1 MSSVTRHSTSAKQV
15 APEASKHFEQKIVK
29 TVYNTRLLLIF
40 WQYVTNLLIQDH
52 QADAF
57 HFIPTANKTA
67 ADQTVDHLLGGFL
80 RWDAQHFMHIAKYG
94 YTYEHSIA
102 FFPLY
107 PLVGGLFSRALSHV
121 LYFLSLESII
131 LVVFISLNIL
141 FFKYATLMLYKLT
154 RELFNEDV
162 AYKSAVLFC
171 YNPASVF
178 FIAPYTEALFS
189 LLSFSVMYLCV
200 KIYQKSVSGGFVLL
214 SVCVALSLATRSNGL
229 LNVGFFWYLVICLW
243 LTGSFKTIH
252 SIVNLVQWTLVQV
265 TPFVL
270 YTAYCRNLF
279 CSAFIEVSQEVRNQA
294 LAEGYVLPGHSREL
308 CVNSVLPYSYVQ
320 AHYWNVGFLKYFTFK
335 QLPNF
340 LLALPIVLIISV
352 SSLQHFLKVG
362 LFQLFSMENPGKRTG
377 TSDLNQPQLNVF
389 YAHGLA
395 LSLFC
400 FFCINVQVSTRMLCS
415 SSPLLYWICASKCSA
430 SFPSFRNRQ
439 IGFISVY
446 FMGYFFIGTLMF
458 CNFLPWT

>member
-1 MSSVTRHSTSAKQV
+1 MPNVTRHSTSAKQV
-15 APEASKHFEQKIVK
+15 APEISKQKIVK
-29 TVYNTRLLLIF
+29 TVYNTRFLLIL
-40 WQYVTNLLIQDH
+40 WQYVSNLLIPDH

-57 HFIPTANKTA
+57 RFIPTANKSVG
-67 ADQTVDHLLGGFL
+67 DQTVDHLLGGFL
-80 RWDAQHFMHIAKYG
+80 RWDAQHFMHLAKYG
-94 YTYEHSIA
+94 YTYEHTIA

-107 PLVGGLFSRALSHV
+107 PLVGGLFSRALSYI
-121 LYFLSLESII
+121 LTFLSLESII
-131 LVVFISLNIL
+131 LVVLISLNIV

-154 RELFNEDV
+154 KELFNEDV

-200 KIYQKSVSGGFVLL
+200 KIYQKNVSGGFVLL

-243 LTGSFKTIH
+243 LTGRSKTFH
-252 SIVNLVQWTLVQV
+252 SIVTLVQWTLVQV
-265 TPFVL
+265 TPFIL

-279 CSAFIEVSQEVRNQA
+279 CSGFIEVSQEVKNQA
-294 LAEGYVLPGHSREL
+294 LAEGYVLPGQSQEL

-320 AHYWNVGFLKYFTFK
+320 AHYWNVGFLKYFTLK

-340 LLALPIVLIISV
+340 FLALPIVLIISAT
-352 SSLQHFLKVG
+352 SLQHFLKVG
-362 LFQLFSMENPGKRTG
+362 IFQLFSMERKQTLK
-377 TSDLNQPQLNVF
+377 DLNQPQLNVF
-389 YAHGLA
+389 YAHGLV

-439 IGFISVY
+439 IGFISAY

>member
-1 MSSVTRHSTSAKQV
+1 MPNVTRHSTSAKQV
-15 APEASKHFEQKIVK
+15 ASETSKQKIVK
-29 TVYNTRLLLIF
+29 TVYNTRFLLIL
-40 WQYVTNLLIQDH
+40 WQYVSNLLIPDH

-57 HFIPTANKTA
+57 RFIPTANKSVG
-67 ADQTVDHLLGGFL
+67 DQTVDHLLGGFL

-94 YTYEHSIA
+94 YTYEHTIA

-107 PLVGGLFSRALSHV
+107 PLVGGLLSRALSYI
-121 LYFLSLESII
+121 LTFLSLESII
-131 LVVFISLNIL
+131 LVVLISLNIV

-154 RELFNEDV
+154 KELFSEDV

-200 KIYQKSVSGGFVLL
+200 KIYQKNLSGGFVLL

-243 LTGSFKTIH
+243 LTGRSKTFH
-252 SIVNLVQWTLVQV
+252 SIVTLVQWTLVQV

-279 CSAFIEVSQEVRNQA
+279 CSGFIEVSQEVKNQA
-294 LAEGYVLPGHSREL
+294 LAEGYVLPGQSQEL

-320 AHYWNVGFLKYFTFK
+320 AHYWNVGFLKYFTLK

-340 LLALPIVLIISV
+340 FLALPIVSIISV
-352 SSLQHFLKVG
+352 TSLQHFLKVG
-362 LFQLFSMENPGKRTG
+362 IFQLFSMERKPTLK
-377 TSDLNQPQLNVF
+377 DLNQPQLNVF

-430 SFPSFRNRQ
+430 GFPSFRNRQ
-439 IGFISVY
+439 IGFISAY

>member
-1 MSSVTRHSTSAKQV
+1 MPSVTRHKQV
-15 APEASKHFEQKIVK
+15 APETSKQKIVK
-29 TVYNTRLLLIF
+29 TVYNTRFLLIL
-40 WQYVTNLLIQDH
+40 WQYVSNLLIPDH

-57 HFIPTANKTA
+57 RFIPTANKSVG
-67 ADQTVDHLLGGFL
+67 DQTVDHLLGGFL

-94 YTYEHSIA
+94 YTYEHTIA

-107 PLVGGLFSRALSHV
+107 PLVGGLFSRALSYI
-121 LYFLSLESII
+121 LTFLSLESII
-131 LVVFISLNIL
+131 LVVLISLNIV

-154 RELFNEDV
+154 KELFNEDV

-200 KIYQKSVSGGFVLL
+200 KIYQKNVSGGFVLL

-243 LTGSFKTIH
+243 LTGKCKTFH
-252 SIVNLVQWTLVQV
+252 SIVTLIQWTLVQV

-279 CSAFIEVSQEVRNQA
+279 CSGFIEVSQEVKNQA
-294 LAEGYVLPGHSREL
+294 LAEGYVLPGQSQEL

-320 AHYWNVGFLKYFTFK
+320 AHYWNVGFLKYFTLK

-340 LLALPIVLIISV
+340 FLALPIVLIISV
-352 SSLQHFLKVG
+352 TSLQHFLKVG
-362 LFQLFSMENPGKRTG
+362 IFQLFSMDSKQT
-377 TSDLNQPQLNVF
+377 QLNVF

-430 SFPSFRNRQ
+430 SFPSFGNRQ
-439 IGFISVY
+439 IGFISAY
-446 FMGYFFIGTLMF
+446 FVGYFFIGTLMF

>member
-1 MSSVTRHSTSAKQV
+1 MPNVTRHSTSAKQV
-15 APEASKHFEQKIVK
+15 APEISKQKIVK
-29 TVYNTRLLLIF
+29 TVYNTRFLLIL
-40 WQYVTNLLIQDH
+40 WQYVSNLLIPDH

-57 HFIPTANKTA
+57 RFIPTANKSVG
-67 ADQTVDHLLGGFL
+67 DQTVDHLLGGFL

-94 YTYEHSIA
+94 YTYEHTIA

-107 PLVGGLFSRALSHV
+107 PLVGGLFSRALSYI
-121 LYFLSLESII
+121 LTFLSLESII
-131 LVVFISLNIL
+131 LVVLISLNIV

-154 RELFNEDV
+154 KELFNEDV

-189 LLSFSVMYLCV
+189 LLSFFVMYLCV
-200 KIYQKSVSGGFVLL
+200 KIYQKNVSGGFVLL

-243 LTGSFKTIH
+243 LTGRSKTFH
-252 SIVNLVQWTLVQV
+252 SIVTLVQWTLVQV

-279 CSAFIEVSQEVRNQA
+279 CSGFIEVSPEVKNQA
-294 LAEGYVLPGHSREL
+294 LAEGYVLPGQSQEL

-320 AHYWNVGFLKYFTFK
+320 AHYWNVGFLKYFTLK

-340 LLALPIVLIISV
+340 FLALPIVLIISV
-352 SSLQHFLKVG
+352 TSLQHFLKVG
-362 LFQLFSMENPGKRTG
+362 IFQLFSMERKQTLK
-377 TSDLNQPQLNVF
+377 DLNQPQLNVF
-389 YAHGLA
+389 YAHGLV

-439 IGFISVY
+439 IGFISAY

>member
-1 MSSVTRHSTSAKQV
+1 MPNVTRHSTSAKQV
-15 APEASKHFEQKIVK
+15 APEISKQKIVK
-29 TVYNTRLLLIF
+29 TVYNTRFLLIL
-40 WQYVTNLLIQDH
+40 WQYVSNLLIPDH

-57 HFIPTANKTA
+57 RFIPTANKSVG
-67 ADQTVDHLLGGFL
+67 DQTVDHLLGGFL

-94 YTYEHSIA
+94 YTYEHTIA

-107 PLVGGLFSRALSHV
+107 PLVGGLFSRALSYI
-121 LYFLSLESII
+121 LTFLSLESII
-131 LVVFISLNIL
+131 LVVLISLNIV

-154 RELFNEDV
+154 KELFNEDV

-200 KIYQKSVSGGFVLL
+200 KIYQKNVSGGFVLL

-243 LTGSFKTIH
+243 LTGRSKTFH
-252 SIVNLVQWTLVQV
+252 SIVTLVQWTLVQV
-265 TPFVL
+265 TPFIL

-279 CSAFIEVSQEVRNQA
+279 CSGFIEVSQEVKNQA
-294 LAEGYVLPGHSREL
+294 LAEGYVLPGQSQEL

-320 AHYWNVGFLKYFTFK
+320 AHYWNVGFLKYFTLK

-340 LLALPIVLIISV
+340 FLALPIVLIISV
-352 SSLQHFLKVG
+352 TSLQHFLKVG
-362 LFQLFSMENPGKRTG
+362 IFQLFSMERKQTLK
-377 TSDLNQPQLNVF
+377 DLNQPQLNVF
-389 YAHGLA
+389 YAHGLV

-439 IGFISVY
+439 IGFISAY